1 MKNFQIKKRA
11 LLYTALFQL
20 SFIIIIFFAG
30 LLDPLLGMI
39 ALAIHF
45 LTLNSFFIYKYFSQ
59 RKISQ

>member
-20 SFIIIIFFAG
+20 IFIIIVFFGG

-39 ALAIHF
+39 AVAINF
-45 LTLNSFFIYKYFSQ
+45 LTFNSFFIYKYFSQ
-59 RKISQ
+59 RNIS